1 MGGPGCYAP
10 KAGGGAPTTSHEL
23 VVNDLGRGL
32 RLTSSGDRGT
42 PSQLAWGEDGTQ
54 RGDHRDRGRP
64 GGRLPVPPALPFP
77 PLPLPRPPYLAGP
90 DVPSGQGLQPVRGSG
105 PG

>member
-54 RGDHRDRGRP
+54 RGDHRDRGRH
-64 GGRLPVPPALPFP
+64 GGAAERRPDHPALGVRYPAAATAAVP
-77 PLPLPRPPYLAGP
+77 CRPGRTIGPRPPA
-90 DVPSGQGLQPVRGSG
+90 RR
-105 PG
+105 